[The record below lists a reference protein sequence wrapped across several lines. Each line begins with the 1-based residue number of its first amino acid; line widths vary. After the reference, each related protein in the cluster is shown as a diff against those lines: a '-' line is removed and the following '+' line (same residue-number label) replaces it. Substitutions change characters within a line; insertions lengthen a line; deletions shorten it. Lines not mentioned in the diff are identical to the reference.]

1 MRVIRYHPRA
11 LTGDGGITNA
21 VQQWSWAAA
30 ANGAECVVLCDGAS
44 RGTTP
49 GSEVEYRNVPH
60 RGIRGLRVP
69 VGIEQHLKG
78 GDVLVL
84 HSGWTVHN
92 AVAAAAARRARV
104 PYVLEPRG
112 AYDPHIVRRRA
123 RTKASFWRLS
133 ERDVVQGA
141 RAVHVFFEEEAAHL
155 RALGYTGPVIVSPN
169 GVTADTEIRWD
180 GGAADGSVL
189 WLGRFDPEHKGL
201 DILLR
206 AMAWLPSSE
215 RPRLTLRGPDWRGRK
230 VVVEQLIDSLRL
242 REWVDVGPPSYG
254 EDKWQLI
261 ADSAAFVYPSR
272 WEAFGNSL
280 AEAALLGVPVVAT
293 RYPLANYLGSRAAA
307 LVAEPREAELAEAL
321 HGALQDD
328 GRRMGARG
336 RTVVSQELSWSAV
349 SDRWL
354 TQAQALL

>member
-21 VQQWSWAAA
+21 VHQWSGAAVGH
-30 ANGAECVVLCDGAS
+30 GAECLVLCDGAS
-44 RGTTP
+44 RGTVP
-49 GSEVEYRNVPH
+49 GSEVEYRSVPH
-60 RGIRGLRVP
+60 RGLGGLRVP
-69 VGIEQHLKG
+69 VGIEQHLRG

-112 AYDPHIVRRRA
+112 AYDPHIVGRRA
-123 RTKASFWRLS
+123 RTKASFWRVS
-133 ERDVVQGA
+133 ERDVVHGA
-141 RAVHVFFEEEAAHL
+141 RAIHVFFEEEASHL

-169 GVTADTEIRWD
+169 GVTADTKVRWS
-180 GGAADGSVL
+180 GGGHGSVL

-206 AMAWLPSSE
+206 ALACLPRAE
-215 RPRLTLRGPDWRGRK
+215 RPRLMLRGPDWRGRK
-230 VVVEQLIDSLRL
+230 EDVERLIDSLRL
-242 REWVDVGPPSYG
+242 REWVEVGPPAYG

-307 LVAEPREAELAEAL
+307 LVAEPREAELAEAI

-336 RTVVSQELSWSAV
+336 RTVVSHDLSWTTV
-349 SDRWL
+349 SNLWL